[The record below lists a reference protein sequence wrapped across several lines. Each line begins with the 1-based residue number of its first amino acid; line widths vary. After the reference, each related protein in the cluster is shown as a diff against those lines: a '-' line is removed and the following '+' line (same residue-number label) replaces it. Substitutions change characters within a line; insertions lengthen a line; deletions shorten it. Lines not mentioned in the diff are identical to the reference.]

1 MLHKRQLIPP
11 VTMQTADG
19 RIVRAWDF
27 KQKKNLVIAFLDA
40 GCSVCEEFLDT
51 LARRA
56 VDLRERKALV
66 LAIHLE
72 PVPHAMSNRMPQE
85 IIVGVDVSGRS
96 IRNFLGE
103 DAMVGGSR
111 RGRGVFVTD
120 RYGEISAL
128 WVLNQHEFP
137 SAGDVL
143 SSLEHIEIACEECFM
158 PHWPVD
164 ESHFR

>member
-27 KQKKNLVIAFLDA
+27 KQKKNLVIAFFDA
-40 GCSVCEEFLDT
+40 GCSVCEEFLDA

-56 VDLRERKALV
+56 ADLKEREALV
-66 LAIHLE
+66 LAVYLE
-72 PVPHAMSNRMPQE
+72 RVAHALSDRMPQE
-85 IIVGVDVSGRS
+85 IIVGADVSGRS

-103 DAMVGGSR
+103 DAVTGGSR
-111 RGRGVFVTD
+111 RGRGIFVTD

-128 WVLNQHEFP
+128 WVPNEHEFP
-137 SAGDVL
+137 SARDIL

-164 ESHFR
+164 E